1 MTIKGE
7 KMLFENLDIIR
18 PIQKA
23 LKDEGYSSPT
33 PIQEKAIPPIL
44 EGRDLLGCA
53 QTGTGKTAA
62 FALPVLQ
69 NIFKDKDNNKGVKGP
84 RIISAVVLA
93 PTRELAI
100 QIGESFKAYSC
111 YMNMKNTVIFGGV
124 PQGPQ
129 VRALKDGVD
138 VLVAT
143 PGRLLDLINQEVV
156 DLSEVKYFVLDE
168 ADRMLDMGMIID
180 VKKIIAKQ
188 RDKSAIELIR
198 ESDIGLISQS
208 GVRRFIEEYVDL
220 KVIKES
226 KKTLYAC
233 AYNIDLKNTEYFRLN
248 EFEEDE
254 IIDIALASCAIPFIF
269 KPIKIN
275 EYRYADGGINN
286 PKYSCQNADNVPINP
301 LKNHHCDVIIVVHLS
316 YKQPIDKSGFED
328 THIIEIYPSIPLETI
343 NGIGTVNLMAST
355 LNQHVELGYRDA
367 LTVLAP
373 MIIDMLKGKPLD
385 KLIKKHEEYN
395 KQFKRL

>member
-1 MTIKGE
+1 MEGYLNMEEVKRLFDLNLGLVLAGGGAKGAYE
-7 KMLFENLDIIR
+7 AGVFKALWELDIIR
-18 PIQKA
+18 RISVVSGTSIGTVNA
-23 LKDEGYSSPT
+23 LMLSMNDSRIMDESWSSLSYSRFIT
-33 PIQEKAIPPIL
+33 NEINV
-44 EGRDLLGCA
+44 RDL
-53 QTGTGKTAA
+53 K
-62 FALPVLQ
+62 FS
-69 NIFKDKDNNKGVKGP
+69 N
-84 RIISAVVLA
+84 
-93 PTRELAI
+93 
-100 QIGESFKAYSC
+100 
-111 YMNMKNTVIFGGV
+111 
-124 PQGPQ
+124 
-129 VRALKDGVD
+129 
-138 VLVAT
+138 
-143 PGRLLDLINQEVV
+143 LI
-156 DLSEVKYFVLDE
+156 
-168 ADRMLDMGMIID
+168 RR
-180 VKKIIAKQ
+180 AKQ

-373 MIIDMLKGKPLD
+373 MIIDMLKGKPMD